1 MVQNEIMSQGRPI
14 EFDPNL
20 ALTKAMEVFWCKG
33 YEAISL
39 VDLLD
44 AMGISKSSFYQAFR
58 SKHEIFER
66 CLQMFRLRQVEL
78 MTGALQKA
86 PSGRAFLRS
95 MLRSAAH
102 ETTTAVPPKGCL
114 IMNTASEFSGRDPV
128 ISKLVEDGTKCFAKV
143 FQAAIERAQSEG
155 EVDQSKNSQI
165 LARFMVTTMSGLKT
179 MAKAG
184 MPGSAIEDV
193 ADAALAVFD

>member
-1 MVQNEIMSQGRPI
+1 
-14 EFDPNL
+14 
-20 ALTKAMEVFWCKG
+20 
-33 YEAISL
+33 
-39 VDLLD
+39 
-44 AMGISKSSFYQAFR
+44 
-58 SKHEIFER
+58 
-66 CLQMFRLRQVEL
+66 
-78 MTGALQKA
+78 
-86 PSGRAFLRS
+86 
-95 MLRSAAH
+95 
-102 ETTTAVPPKGCL
+102 
-114 IMNTASEFSGRDPV
+114 MNTASEFSGRDPV

-165 LARFMVTTMSGLKT
+165 LARFMVATMSGLKT